1 MFRYIVYVTVKCH
14 FKSECLKSKKSC
26 KRIAALTWSKF
37 PFIFLFFFFIPD
49 WIKAFCANFELYRS
63 SIRKILISGKF
74 SRKKCITFWHL
85 CSTSSFR
92 FPLLSK
98 GSPITMDS
106 TGSSFRILLKKF
118 SILSASIVALGEA
131 MICNASVSAI
141 PHLFSPMSIA
151 ITFLMTVN
159 F

>member
-1 MFRYIVYVTVKCH
+1 
-14 FKSECLKSKKSC
+14 
-26 KRIAALTWSKF
+26 
-37 PFIFLFFFFIPD
+37 
-49 WIKAFCANFELYRS
+49 
-63 SIRKILISGKF
+63 
-74 SRKKCITFWHL
+74 
-85 CSTSSFR
+85 
-92 FPLLSK
+92 
-98 GSPITMDS
+98 
-106 TGSSFRILLKKF
+106 LLKKF